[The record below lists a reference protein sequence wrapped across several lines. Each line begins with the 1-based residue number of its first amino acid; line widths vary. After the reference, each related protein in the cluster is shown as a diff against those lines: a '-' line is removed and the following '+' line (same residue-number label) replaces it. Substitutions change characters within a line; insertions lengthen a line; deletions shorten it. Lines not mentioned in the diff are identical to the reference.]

1 MATAF
6 TAASARRCRLEDSA
20 PASAHLEWAWC
31 RPAGLLDAWLARPL
45 HDSLAASRIVS
56 SHSAADAFPSSEVSR
71 PGFKRQPV
79 ACSL

>member
-45 HDSLAASRIVS
+45 PPVEAYLHTQLPTLFHPLRSPDLVSKGSL
-56 SHSAADAFPSSEVSR
+56 
-71 PGFKRQPV
+71 
-79 ACSL
+79 